1 MQKGIVLDSIK
12 KMCSDS
18 ANNPESGKYLMIAAY
33 NLLEYVNS
41 KEDLKDLINSIQKF
55 FNEEYDHKVTL
66 TCPADEIE
74 CLLSTCCSFILS
86 GKKNNLDEIGL
97 VSKDYDENA
106 IISFFK
112 FANLINEKFEYQ
124 LKLDSINNLQLQRNL
139 LMQEKLEKS
148 IKDTENKI
156 EGINDRIDKIHF
168 DTISIISIFVAVI
181 FALYG
186 CTQLVSIII
195 TKITFDNYVLMFR
208 TALVLGLVLSI
219 IISLLLSV
227 MSWHDKKSNKRWI
240 LVVLNIILAIVTVLS
255 WMIKIK

>member
-1 MQKGIVLDSIK
+1 MSEEKVLESIK
-12 KMCSDS
+12 ETCSGS
-18 ANNPESGKYLMIAAY
+18 AGCSLRIKVAAY
-33 NLLEYVNS
+33 NLLDY
-41 KEDLKDLINSIQKF
+41 INSNDNYDKIVNLICKY
-55 FNEEYDHKVTL
+55 FNEEYDYKSSL
-66 TCPADEIE
+66 TIPSDEIE
-74 CLLSTCCSFILS
+74 YLLSTCCTFLLL
-86 GKKNNLDEIGL
+86 GKKNNLDEVGL
-97 VSKDYDENA
+97 NPREYNEKEIVN
-106 IISFFK
+106 FFK

-186 CTQLVSIII
+186 GTQLVSSII
-195 TKITFDNYVLMFR
+195 TKITSDNYVLMFR